1 MKHSD
6 GIGST
11 FGVLLNLRM
20 TSDPS
25 LSVQKDSSPMKTA
38 QSIDKAFQFHE
49 LKSTIKTKLTT
60 CLGFGEI
67 DLQMFYF

>member
-11 FGVLLNLRM
+11 FGVFEGGELLNLRM

-25 LSVQKDSSPMKTA
+25 LSVQRDSSPMKTA
-38 QSIDKAFQFHE
+38 QSIDIKHLSFMSLNLQHVQILE
-49 LKSTIKTKLTT
+49 KSTYK
-60 CLGFGEI
+60 C
-67 DLQMFYF
+67 YF